1 MAELPRNGQPV
12 TLSVIARTAGVSVAT
27 ASRALNHPGMLTPET
42 AQRVRRI
49 AEQLGY
55 ISNRAARA
63 LATGQS
69 DLVLLVVADIA
80 NPFFPR
86 LVRSAQR
93 ALLDAGLYG
102 VLVDTA
108 DDPDTEARLID
119 QVGRNAW
126 GVVNMSS
133 RLPDDELTELATM
146 RPTVLV
152 NRQAEGIPGIMLDA
166 EAGIRDAIRYLLGLG
181 HTRFAYVSGP
191 AVSFSNSRRLAAVQ
205 ATLAE
210 NPASRLT
217 LVSPGD
223 STFDGGLEAT
233 AQVLASGASA
243 VQVFDDVMAQG
254 LMHGLLERQ
263 VRVPEDISIVGC
275 DGTLAPSIRGT
286 LATVAL
292 DYEYVGNWA
301 VSTLLS
307 LRNPANTPPAP
318 TSVAGEFLVGDTIG
332 PPAATDTGGS
342 DVDRRPA

>member
-1 MAELPRNGQPV
+1 MADQLRVSQPA
-12 TLSVIARTAGVSVAT
+12 TLSVIARAAGVSTAT
-27 ASRALNHPGMLTPET
+27 VSRALNHPGMLLPET
-42 AQRVRRI
+42 VQRVRQI

-69 DLVLLVVADIA
+69 DLVLLVVPDIA

-93 ALLDAGLYG
+93 ALIDAGLYG

-108 DDPDTEARLID
+108 DDPEAEARLID

-126 GVVNMSS
+126 GVINMSS
-133 RLPDDELTELATM
+133 RLPDDALDDLATI

-152 NRQAEGIPGIMLDA
+152 NRQAAGIPGIMLDA
-166 EAGIRDAIRYLLGLG
+166 EAGIRLAIRHLLSLG

-191 AVSFSNSRRLAAVQ
+191 AVSFSNSRRV
-205 ATLAE
+205 
-210 NPASRLT
+210 ASVRESLGEGPGT
-217 LVSPGD
+217 EFVLVSPGD
-223 STFDGGLEAT
+223 STFDGGVAAT
-233 AQVLASGASA
+233 DEVLASGATA

-292 DYEYVGNWA
+292 DYESAGSWA
-301 VSTLLS
+301 AATLLALRDPRGAAPESTS
-307 LRNPANTPPAP
+307 L
-318 TSVAGEFLVGDTIG
+318 AGEFLAGDTIG
-332 PPAATDTGGS
+332 PPTSTPSGGP
-342 DVDRRPA
+342 DVDNRFA

>member
-1 MAELPRNGQPV
+1 MAEPRRTSQPA
-12 TLSVIARTAGVSVAT
+12 TLSVIAKAAGVSTAT
-27 ASRALNHPGMLTPET
+27 VSRALNHPGMLLPET
-42 AQRVRRI
+42 VQRVRQL

-69 DLVLLVVADIA
+69 DLVLLVVPDIA

-93 ALLDAGLYG
+93 ALIDAGLYG

-108 DDPDTEARLID
+108 DDPDTEARLIE

-133 RLPDDELTELATM
+133 RLPDDLLTEVATV

-152 NRQAEGIPGIMLDA
+152 NRQAAGIPGIMLDA
-166 EAGIRDAIRYLLGLG
+166 EAGIRSAIGHLLELG

-191 AVSFSNSRRLAAVQ
+191 AVSFSNSRRLASVRDS
-205 ATLAE
+205 LAE
-210 NPASRLT
+210 NPATQLV

-223 STFDGGLEAT
+223 STFDGGVAAT
-233 AQVLASGASA
+233 DQVLASGATA

-263 VRVPEDISIVGC
+263 VRVPEDVSIVGC

-292 DYEYVGNWA
+292 DYEYAGAWA
-301 VSTLLS
+301 AATLLA
-307 LRNPANTPPAP
+307 LRDPTGTPPDS
-318 TSVAGEFLVGDTIG
+318 TSLSGEFLTGDTIA
-332 PPAATDTGGS
+332 PPSSPVSGGS
-342 DVDRRPA
+342 DVG

>member
-1 MAELPRNGQPV
+1 MAEQLRNGQPV

-42 AQRVRRI
+42 VQRVRRI

-133 RLPDDELTELATM
+133 RLPDDELTELARM
-146 RPTVLV
+146 RPTVLI
-152 NRQAEGIPGIMLDA
+152 NRQATGIPGIMLDA

-205 ATLAE
+205 ETLAE
-210 NPASRLT
+210 NPATRLT
-217 LVSPGD
+217 PVSPGD
-223 STFDGGLEAT
+223 STFDGGVAAT
-233 AQVLASGASA
+233 EQVLASGASA

-292 DYEYVGNWA
+292 DYEHAGTWA
-301 VSTLLS
+301 VSTLLR
-307 LRNPANTPPAP
+307 LRRPTDTPPAP
-318 TSVAGEFLVGDTIG
+318 TSIVGEFLVGDTIG
-332 PPAATDTGGS
+332 PPAAAQTGGS
-342 DVDRRPA
+342 DVAHRPA